1 MTHCNQIR
9 LIPDIDSGRS
19 GRPAAPALSVIS
31 LPNQGNLPRLNM
43 AVCALDSMALYRN
56 HEPEFQASMESSV
69 NRGVQLE

>member
-1 MTHCNQIR
+1 
-9 LIPDIDSGRS
+9 
-19 GRPAAPALSVIS
+19 
-31 LPNQGNLPRLNM
+31 M